1 MNNLELKTPL
11 NNTQLEILNLF
22 NRELEEKELKD
33 IKRLI
38 IQYFAAKANRL
49 ANQVWDEKGWTNED
63 MDKLAFTHLRT
74 PYQLK

>member
-38 IQYFAAKANRL
+38 VQYFAAKANRL
-49 ANQVWDEKGWTNED
+49 ANQV
-63 MDKLAFTHLRT
+63 
-74 PYQLK
+74 